1 MRIAARETSIDAYH
15 GHRASGRS
23 ADQRTLI
30 LDFIRGHG
38 GSWSI
43 GELAHALRMQKST
56 VSGRVNELLNET
68 RELVELP
75 KRKDMVSGIM
85 VRPVGLPFVGQGELF
100 S

>member
-1 MRIAARETSIDAYH
+1 MRIAARETSIDAFH
-15 GHRASGRS
+15 GHRASGR
-23 ADQRTLI
+23 APDQRGRI
-30 LDFIRGHG
+30 VAFIREQG
-38 GSWSI
+38 GDWSI
-43 GELAHALRMQKST
+43 GELAHAMGLQKST

-100 S
+100 Q